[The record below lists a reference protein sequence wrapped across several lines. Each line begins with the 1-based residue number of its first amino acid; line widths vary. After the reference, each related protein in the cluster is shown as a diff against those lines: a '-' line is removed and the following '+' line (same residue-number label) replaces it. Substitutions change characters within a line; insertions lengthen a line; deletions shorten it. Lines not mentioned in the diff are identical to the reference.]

1 VFLRKENPMSPKK
14 VSTTRN
20 REGKE
25 SVPSPVLSLEE
36 IERAKGLSVQPTSR
50 HRRNLTAEKKFDLF
64 MESCRSPG
72 RIGEML
78 RREGLYHT
86 DLARIRAVV
95 EEGALT
101 ALRGLRPGKK
111 RKPPVPAEL
120 HEALLREKEEVEKA
134 LASLAM
140 ENQALKKAW
149 SGGFRG
155 R

>member
-1 VFLRKENPMSPKK
+1 MSQK
-14 VSTTRN
+14 

-25 SVPSPVLSLEE
+25 NVPNPVLRLEE
-36 IERAKGLSVQPTSR
+36 IERVKGLSGDPSFKR
-50 HRRNLTAEKKFDLF
+50 RRNLTAEKKFDLF
-64 MESCRSPG
+64 VESCRSPG
-72 RIGEML
+72 RVGEIL

-95 EEGALT
+95 EEGALA
-101 ALRGLRPGKK
+101 ALRLVRPGKK
-111 RKPPVPAEL
+111 RKPSVSAEI

-149 SGGFRG
+149 GGGSKG

>member
-1 VFLRKENPMSPKK
+1 VFLREENPMSQKK
-14 VSTTRN
+14 
-20 REGKE
+20 EGKE
-25 SVPSPVLSLEE
+25 KVPNPVLSLEE
-36 IERAKGLSVQPTSR
+36 IERGKALSVERSSK
-50 HRRNLTAEKKFDLF
+50 RRPLFTAEKKFDLF
-64 MESCRSPG
+64 LESCRSPG

-86 DLARIRAVV
+86 DLARIRSVV
-95 EEGALT
+95 EEGALA
-101 ALRGLRPGKK
+101 ALRSVRPGKK
-111 RKPPVPAEL
+111 KKPPVPAEA

-149 SGGFRG
+149 RGGSRG

>member
-1 VFLRKENPMSPKK
+1 MSQK
-14 VSTTRN
+14 

-25 SVPSPVLSLEE
+25 KVPNPILSLEE
-36 IERAKGLSVQPTSR
+36 IERAKRLSVGPSSKR
-50 HRRNLTAEKKFDLF
+50 RRNLTAEKKFDLF
-64 MESCRSPG
+64 VESCRSPG
-72 RIGEML
+72 RVGEML

-95 EEGALT
+95 EEGALA
-101 ALRGLRPGKK
+101 ALRSVRPGRNKK
-111 RKPPVPAEL
+111 PSIPAEA
-120 HEALLREKEEVEKA
+120 HEALLREKEEVERA

-149 SGGFRG
+149 RGGSRG

>member
-1 VFLRKENPMSPKK
+1 MSRK
-14 VSTTRN
+14 

-25 SVPSPVLSLEE
+25 KAPNPVLSLEE
-36 IERAKGLSVQPTSR
+36 IEKAKETSVQAPSKG
-50 HRRNLTAEKKFDLF
+50 RRFLTAEKKFDLF
-64 MESCRSPG
+64 VESCRSPG

-95 EEGALT
+95 EEGALS
-101 ALRGLRPGKK
+101 ALRSVRPGK
-111 RKPPVPAEL
+111 RQRPSVPAEA
-120 HEALLREKEEVEKA
+120 HEVLLREKEEVEKA

-149 SGGFRG
+149 RGGSRG

>member
-1 VFLRKENPMSPKK
+1 MSRK
-14 VSTTRN
+14 

-25 SVPSPVLSLEE
+25 NVPNPVLSLEE
-36 IERAKGLSVQPTSR
+36 IEKAKGASVQPPSK
-50 HRRNLTAEKKFDLF
+50 RRRFLTAEKKFDLF
-64 MESCRSPG
+64 VESCRSPG
-72 RIGEML
+72 RLGEIL
-78 RREGLYHT
+78 RREGIYHT

-95 EEGALT
+95 EEGALA
-101 ALRGLRPGKK
+101 ALRCVRPGKK
-111 RKPPVPAEL
+111 KKLSVPAEA

-149 SGGFRG
+149 RGGSRG

>member
-1 VFLRKENPMSPKK
+1 MSRKK
-14 VSTTRN
+14 
-20 REGKE
+20 EGKE
-25 SVPSPVLSLEE
+25 KVPNPVLSLEE
-36 IERAKGLSVQPTSR
+36 IEKAKALSVEPSSKR
-50 HRRNLTAEKKFDLF
+50 RRNLTAQKKFDLF
-64 MESCRSPG
+64 VESCRSPG
-72 RIGEML
+72 RVGEML

-101 ALRGLRPGKK
+101 ALRLVRPGKK
-111 RKPPVPAEL
+111 QKPSVPAEV
-120 HEALLREKEEVEKA
+120 HEALLREKEEVERA

-149 SGGFRG
+149 RGGSRG

>member
-1 VFLRKENPMSPKK
+1 MFRK
-14 VSTTRN
+14 

-25 SVPSPVLSLEE
+25 KVRNPVLSLEE
-36 IERAKGLSVQPTSR
+36 IEKAKVLSVEPSFK
-50 HRRNLTAEKKFDLF
+50 RRCSLTAEKKFDLF
-64 MESCRSPG
+64 VESCRSPG
-72 RIGEML
+72 RVGEML

-101 ALRGLRPGKK
+101 ALRLVRPGKK
-111 RKPPVPAEL
+111 QKPSVPAEV
-120 HEALLREKEEVEKA
+120 HEALLREKEEVERA

-149 SGGFRG
+149 RGGSRG

>member
-1 VFLRKENPMSPKK
+1 VFLREENPMSRK
-14 VSTTRN
+14 

-25 SVPSPVLSLEE
+25 KVPNPVLSLEE
-36 IERAKGLSVQPTSR
+36 IEKAKGMSVPPSSK
-50 HRRNLTAEKKFDLF
+50 HRRLLTAEKKFDLF
-64 MESCRSPG
+64 VESCRSPG
-72 RIGEML
+72 RVGEIL

-86 DLARIRAVV
+86 DLARIRSVV
-95 EEGALT
+95 EEGALA
-101 ALRGLRPGKK
+101 ALRSVRPGKK
-111 RKPPVPAEL
+111 KKPSVPAEA

-149 SGGFRG
+149 RGGSRG

>member
-1 VFLRKENPMSPKK
+1 MSRK
-14 VSTTRN
+14 

-25 SVPSPVLSLEE
+25 RAPNPVLSLEE
-36 IERAKGLSVQPTSR
+36 IEKAKGTSVQPPSR
-50 HRRNLTAEKKFDLF
+50 RRRFLTAEKKFDLF
-64 MESCRSPG
+64 VESCRSPG

-95 EEGALT
+95 EEGALA
-101 ALRGLRPGKK
+101 ALRSVRPGKK
-111 RKPPVPAEL
+111 QRPSVPAEA

-149 SGGFRG
+149 RGGSRG

>member
-1 VFLRKENPMSPKK
+1 MSRK
-14 VSTTRN
+14 

-25 SVPSPVLSLEE
+25 KVPNPVLSLEE
-36 IERAKGLSVQPTSR
+36 IEEAKASPVERSPK
-50 HRRNLTAEKKFDLF
+50 HRRLLTAEKKFDLF
-64 MESCRSPG
+64 VESCRSPG
-72 RIGEML
+72 RVGEML

-95 EEGALT
+95 EEGALA
-101 ALRGLRPGKK
+101 ALRSVRPGKK
-111 RKPPVPAEL
+111 KKASVSAEV
-120 HEALLREKEEVEKA
+120 HEVLLREKEEVEKA

-149 SGGFRG
+149 RGGSRG

>member
-1 VFLRKENPMSPKK
+1 MSRK
-14 VSTTRN
+14 

-25 SVPSPVLSLEE
+25 RVPNPVLSLEE
-36 IERAKGLSVQPTSR
+36 IGKAKSLPVEPSSK
-50 HRRNLTAEKKFDLF
+50 RRRFLTAEKKFDLF

-72 RIGEML
+72 RIGEIL

-86 DLARIRAVV
+86 DLARIRSVV
-95 EEGALT
+95 EEGALA
-101 ALRGLRPGKK
+101 ALRSVRPGKR
-111 RKPPVPAEL
+111 RKPSVPSEI

-140 ENQALKKAW
+140 ENHALKKAW
-149 SGGFRG
+149 SGGLKG

>member
-1 VFLRKENPMSPKK
+1 MSRK
-14 VSTTRN
+14 

-25 SVPSPVLSLEE
+25 KVPNPVLSLEE
-36 IERAKGLSVQPTSR
+36 IEKAKGLSVERSSK
-50 HRRNLTAEKKFDLF
+50 RRRFLTAEKKFDLF
-64 MESCRSPG
+64 VESCRSPG
-72 RIGEML
+72 RVGEML

-95 EEGALT
+95 EEGALA
-101 ALRGLRPGKK
+101 ALRSVRPGRKK
-111 RKPPVPAEL
+111 KPSVPTEA

-134 LASLAM
+134 LASLAV

-149 SGGFRG
+149 RGGSRG

>member
-1 VFLRKENPMSPKK
+1 MSRKKEEK
-14 VSTTRN
+14 V
-20 REGKE
+20 K
-25 SVPSPVLSLEE
+25 VPNPVLSLEE
-36 IERAKGLSVQPTSR
+36 IEKGKTLSVEPFSKR
-50 HRRNLTAEKKFDLF
+50 RRNLTAEKKFDLF
-64 MESCRSPG
+64 VESCRSPG

-101 ALRGLRPGKK
+101 ALRSVRPGRKK
-111 RKPPVPAEL
+111 KPSVSPEV
-120 HEALLREKEEVEKA
+120 HETLLREKEEVEKA

-149 SGGFRG
+149 RGGSRG